1 MGKPR
6 LIIIVRHAQSEGNR
20 DKTIHQNTPDH
31 RVGLTS
37 EGKDQAKE
45 AGEKLRSLLREDDT
59 LHFFISPYKRTRQ
72 TTEGILSTLCSNDP
86 VPSPFQRHHIKV
98 YEEPRLREQDFGNF
112 QPGTEEVERL
122 WRERANYGHF
132 FYRIPNGESGAD
144 VYDRVSSFNA
154 SLFRRFK
161 EDQMASVAVLVTH
174 GLCSRVFL
182 MAWYHYSVEF
192 FEDLRNIDHCE
203 FLVMKLGKNG
213 RYVLQNQ
220 LRRWTD
226 LKRERASQRR
236 SISAQSPPKHIPVR
250 RWATEAGDEHQNAR
264 NRPHR
269 QNTADLF
276 RDDDEPQSH
285 LQPQPQHPE
294 KSDLPGPSTLRQSES
309 VEDEP
314 ARGTDDNTN
323 RLSTSQIITNK
334 TQSALTASLQN
345 IAVSSPSPKARPSYK
360 AYLGRDGGGTR
371 SGSASP
377 FDMSDEDDEVDP
389 ADNYNDINTPRATDQ
404 TALSNVTTAEP
415 VAIPVAID
423 GAKKS
428 TSSLSLALRGELDM
442 DRPGRVFADALGD
455 HSEPEIDQADEEL
468 GTRDRQRR
476 EMARIVAQEVRE
488 RTHHGDVY

>member
-31 RVGLTS
+31 RVGLTP
-37 EGKDQAKE
+37 EGKDQARE

-226 LKRERASQRR
+226 LKRERASQRK
-236 SISAQSPPKHIPVR
+236 SISAHSPPKHIPVR
-250 RWATEAGDEHQNAR
+250 RWGAEPADAHQGPR
-264 NRPHR
+264 MRGPQR

-276 RDDDEPQSH
+276 RDEEEVQA
-285 LQPQPQHPE
+285 E
-294 KSDLPGPSTLRQSES
+294 KNELPGPSTLRQSES
-309 VEDEP
+309 ADDEDVSP
-314 ARGTDDNTN
+314 DDTTN
-323 RLSTSQIITNK
+323 HQSIPITNK
-334 TQSALTASLQN
+334 DQSALTASLQN
-345 IAVSSPSPKARPSYK
+345 IAISSSSPKPRPSYK
-360 AYLGRDGGGTR
+360 AYLGRDGGGSR
-371 SGSASP
+371 SGTASP
-377 FDMSDEDDEVDP
+377 FDMSDEDD
-389 ADNYNDINTPRATDQ
+389 ADADGQTPK
-404 TALSNVTTAEP
+404 AEP
-415 VAIPVAID
+415 IVASEPRPVDIPR
-423 GAKKS
+423 S
-428 TSSLSLALRGELDM
+428 NPSSSLGLALRGELDL
-442 DRPGRVFADALGD
+442 DTPGRVFADALGD
-455 HSEPEIDQADEEL
+455 HSEPEIDAADEEM
-468 GTRDRQRR
+468 GTRDRQKR

>member
-31 RVGLTS
+31 RVGLTP
-37 EGKDQAKE
+37 EGKEQARE

-112 QPGTEEVERL
+112 QPGTDEVERL
-122 WRERANYGHF
+122 WRERAAYGHF

-192 FEDLRNIDHCE
+192 FEDLRNINHCE

-220 LRRWTD
+220 LRRWSD

-236 SISAQSPPKHIPVR
+236 SLSAQSPPHIPIH
-250 RWATEAGDEHQNAR
+250 RWVSGEASDESKTHPEPR
-264 NRPHR
+264 TPLRK
-269 QNTADLF
+269 NTADLF
-276 RDDDEPQSH
+276 KDDDET
-285 LQPQPQHPE
+285 LE
-294 KSDLPGPSTLRQSES
+294 KSTLAGPSSLKYQTTFQGESPSTDTANSAREGKMTGKDQSS
-309 VEDEP
+309 
-314 ARGTDDNTN
+314 
-323 RLSTSQIITNK
+323 
-334 TQSALTASLQN
+334 LTASLQG
-345 IAVSSPSPKARPSYK
+345 IAVSTPPLKPRLGYG
-360 AYLGRDGGGTR
+360 AYLGRDGGGSR
-371 SGSASP
+371 SGAASP
-377 FDMSDEDDEVDP
+377 FEMSDEDETES
-389 ADNYNDINTPRATDQ
+389 NTPRVAPEPS
-404 TALSNVTTAEP
+404 SNAP
-415 VAIPVAID
+415 GIDIP
-423 GAKKS
+423 KKTPS
-428 TSSLSLALRGELDM
+428 SLALAFRGELGG
-442 DRPGRVFADALGD
+442 PGRVLADALGD
-455 HSEPEIDQADEEL
+455 HSEPEIDQADEEI
-468 GTRDRQRR
+468 GTRDRERR
-476 EMARIVAQEVRE
+476 ELARIVAQEVRE
-488 RTHHGDVY
+488 RSHHGDVY

>member
-6 LIIIVRHAQSEGNR
+6 LIVIVRHAQSEGNR

-31 RVGLTS
+31 RVGLTP
-37 EGKDQAKE
+37 EGLQQAKE

-72 TTEGILSTLCSNDP
+72 TTEGILSTLCANDP

-226 LKRERASQRR
+226 LKRERASQRK

-250 RWATEAGDEHQNAR
+250 RWGSEPTDEHQDAR
-264 NRPHR
+264 IRGPQR
-269 QNTADLF
+269 RNTADLF
-276 RDDDEPQSH
+276 KDDDEPQ
-285 LQPQPQHPE
+285 QE
-294 KSDLPGPSTLRQSES
+294 KNELPGPSSLRQSES
-309 VEDEP
+309 AEDEDVAP
-314 ARGTDDNTN
+314 GDVSNHQAPQITD
-323 RLSTSQIITNK
+323 K
-334 TQSALTASLQN
+334 AQSALTASLQN
-345 IAVSSPSPKARPSYK
+345 IAISSPSSNTRPSYK
-360 AYLGRDGGGTR
+360 AYLGRDGGGSR
-371 SGSASP
+371 SGTASP
-377 FDMSDEDDEVDP
+377 FDMSDEDELEG
-389 ADNYNDINTPRATDQ
+389 ATPRADVGMTSD
-404 TALSNVTTAEP
+404 P
-415 VAIPVAID
+415 VPISMS
-423 GAKKS
+423 KNS
-428 TSSLSLALRGELDM
+428 TSSSLGLALRGELETLDT
-442 DRPGRVFADALGD
+442 PGRVFADALGD
-455 HSEPEIDQADEEL
+455 HSEPEIDQADEEM

-488 RTHHGDVY
+488 RTHHGDIY